1 MRLFFRTSDGRILV
15 KQVAAM
21 DYICWQDWTLSI
33 GRMSITSNS
42 EYGRE
47 QALAL
52 LTEWTQS
59 ESLRKHALAV
69 ETCVLAYGNQEAN
82 RLGLSG
88 DDRAAFVALYSTTAL
103 LHDFDYERHPT
114 AEEHPFVGVRE
125 LERLGWPVKMRTA
138 ILGHAQYSGVPR
150 TSHLAKALFACDELA
165 GFLTACALVK
175 PSKAIADVETAS
187 VKKKMKDK
195 AFARG
200 VHREDIVQGAAEL
213 GVDLDA
219 HIGFCIVA
227 MQRRAGELGL

>member
-1 MRLFFRTSDGRILV
+1 MTNPENGEKKF
-15 KQVAAM
+15 
-21 DYICWQDWTLSI
+21 
-33 GRMSITSNS
+33 
-42 EYGRE
+42 GRE
-47 QALAL
+47 QAWRL

-69 ETCVLAYGNQEAN
+69 EACVRACGEAEAD
-82 RLGLSG
+82 RLGLAG
-88 DDRAAFVALYSTTAL
+88 EERTQLIQLYSTTAL

-125 LERLGWPVKMRTA
+125 LERQGWPAEMRTA

-150 TSHLAKALFACDELA
+150 VTHLDKVLFACDELA

-175 PSKAIADVETAS
+175 PTKAIADVEVPS
-187 VKKKMKDK
+187 VRKKMKDK

-200 VHREDIVQGAAEL
+200 VNREDVIQGAAEL

-219 HIGFCIVA
+219 HIGFCLEA
-227 MQRRAGELGL
+227 MKKRAAELGL